1 MIKFQVQRRHFYF
14 CMDIIMASINEVYG
28 KQFQEK
34 AVLDKALNAAK
45 LLSSNIAHK
54 QFNFRNESP
63 DMWNG
68 NNMKAEVIQTLVNTP
83 STMNPNLRVIH
94 ISKTSNEIDMFPYLI
109 NGPVEYFVV
118 IEMSAEADTR
128 IYSIYITSMKMEA
141 F

>member
-1 MIKFQVQRRHFYF
+1 
-14 CMDIIMASINEVYG
+14 MASINEVYG
-28 KQFQEK
+28 KQFREK

-45 LLSSNIAHK
+45 LLSTNIAHK
-54 QFNFRNESP
+54 QFNFRHESP

-68 NNMKAEVIQTLVNTP
+68 NNMKEEVINTLVKSP
-83 STMNPNLRVIH
+83 SALNPNLRVIH

-118 IEMSAEADTR
+118 IETTDKDTR

-141 F
+141 Y

>member
-1 MIKFQVQRRHFYF
+1 
-14 CMDIIMASINEVYG
+14 MDIIMASINEVYG

-94 ISKTSNEIDMFPYLI
+94 IRKTSNEIDMFPYLI

-118 IEMSAEADTR
+118 IEMSGEAATR